1 VSAQRHCVAARARG
15 VERVTCTVMADA
27 SLDQLLMFVS
37 SAAEFSDIR
46 IRKGERQ
53 VLNDL
58 NKAGRFR
65 QKGKVQSVQVSCR

>member
-1 VSAQRHCVAARARG
+1 
-15 VERVTCTVMADA
+15 MADA